1 VITKKY
7 FREFVL
13 DFKSSSITHSSVQ
26 KKILFLLICSLFI
39 FNHTVFGQGRDI
51 VSVDPNKGL
60 VTAVIPIHTFIRGGV
75 SFPINLIYSASGI
88 KVQQNHDNAGM
99 GWQLSAGGRITRQV
113 RGLPDDNIGLGDG
126 SYAGWL
132 SNSNGTGV
140 DNFSIANDG
149 NQSVCTD
156 ETTDINYI
164 NSSFN
169 YKSDMEPDLFYL
181 SAPGLNCQFV
191 FDKDHQIRTIPYQ
204 DLKITYTVGSN
215 QKINSFAVVDDKGIV
230 YTFSELETTTKS
242 AVWST
247 FGLAGNPDFFK
258 AGYSQY
264 KSPITYNSSWLL
276 SSIYD
281 SNNNGFSMNY
291 EDHGQVAG
299 SSPVVLTL
307 SSPHNLDR
315 KNYQYSNV
323 EIKNNN
329 KLLTIVQSAKDS
341 SRIEI
346 AYGNAQG
353 TADYIITNIKVA
365 GKDIIFDY
373 GRVDGAS
380 GYQRSFLTSV
390 HDRVGSYPL
399 NYKFGYIG
407 YPNFSSSV
415 ISGILPDT
423 SSKQIDYWGY
433 YTRLQTNTSLTPSLF
448 VNPSNPSLP
457 TYKIQASATPGSDY
471 TISLS
476 GANRMA
482 DPDYAM
488 TGTLNKITYPEGGS
502 TVLSYELNDYYDP
515 TSTTV
520 IKGGGIRIKTLTDND
535 SSSVNN
541 TLVKNYTYINPSMGL
556 SSGKPVSLPVFA
568 FVRPYAG
575 SGTTADVWNYS
586 TVRSENDLAAED
598 GSVLYSHVKVSQSG
612 GGSSSYEYAVPGT
625 NWEGSTSPE
634 WSPTVNYSARM
645 DCSLSNNTRNGASLY
660 PFGPNTNFDFER
672 GLLKKVVHY
681 DQSDKEVGESS
692 YTYQL
697 TGQPLTVTGLR
708 LDSNQTSRV
717 YAKYKIYTSSSEQL
731 VQETKTVFESSASS
745 LPQQQVTTLNY
756 VYGSAYHKLLTQQS
770 STNSDGSLLTN
781 YISYAKD
788 YVIPAT
794 TDPNLLAI
802 ENLKLLNINVPI
814 ESRSTVQ
821 RDGVTKTIKAELTRF
836 ASFPG
841 RPGWPLLYLPAQ
853 KSQFVS
859 SNGVTDFQP
868 FFTGTGAFVRDGRYI
883 PVENDTD
890 YDQYGF
896 LLTRDDGNKN
906 RQTVLTNR
914 FLSLPAAVVTGAGY
928 NELAFSDFESTNN
941 GIGFVTNNLGN
952 ITDNHTGRKAL
963 SLNASETISATVQ
976 KNSRAQNY
984 VFSCWVKSAA
994 AGSLNLTLTSGGTNY
1009 PYTVAYLADATKWRY
1024 YEITVPVSGL
1034 TGSIQASFNG
1044 STAFTIDDILFYPEN
1059 ASVVTSTYDFASRQ
1073 KTSDIDA
1080 SGITVYY
1087 SYDPYGRLN
1096 NIKDQDRQIV
1106 LTRSYVKKSQ
1116 TGPPLPFATVNFTES
1131 YASARKWEKRPV
1143 RFINNSTINN
1153 PDASDII
1160 YTWDFGDGSATVTGL
1175 NSTHTYAAA
1184 GTYTVTLTAT
1194 SASYGVLSTTRQQV
1208 IETLPAA
1215 TVSIRATNHS
1225 NGASVTNVT
1234 LKQNGIVIYS
1244 IKGVLL
1250 GVGSNVVPDK
1260 YDIEIT
1266 VSGPSGSYNSI
1277 KYIGHIRACFPTS
1290 GGSGAN
1296 TYAFSDDLSAETVVS
1311 FDLDTMNCN
1320 GTGGNP
1326 Q

>member
-1 VITKKY
+1 M
-7 FREFVL
+7 
-13 DFKSSSITHSSVQ
+13 
-26 KKILFLLICSLFI
+26 LICSIFI
-39 FNHTVFGQGRDI
+39 FNHTVFSQGRDI

-60 VTAVIPIHTFIRGGV
+60 ATAVIPIHTFTRGGA
-75 SFPINLIYSASGI
+75 SFPINLIYAASGI

-99 GWQLSAGGRITRQV
+99 GWHLSAGGRITRKV
-113 RGLPDDNIGLGDG
+113 RGLPDDNMGLGDG
-126 SYAGWL
+126 SYQGW
-132 SNSNGTGV
+132 SFNSNGTGI
-140 DNFSIANDG
+140 DNFTITNDG

-156 ETTDINYI
+156 ETADINYI
-164 NSSFN
+164 NGNFN
-169 YKSDMEPDLFYL
+169 YKSDMEPDLFYVN
-181 SAPGLNCQFV
+181 APGLNCQFV
-191 FDKDHQIRTIPYQ
+191 FGKDHQIRTIPYL

-215 QKINSFAVVDDKGIV
+215 QKINSFTVVDDKGVV

-247 FGLAGNPDFFK
+247 FGGNGNPDFFK
-258 AGYSQY
+258 AGYAQY

-281 SNNNGFSMNY
+281 SNSNGFTLSY
-291 EDHGQVAG
+291 QDKGQVAS
-299 SSPVVLTL
+299 SSPVVITL

-323 EIKNNN
+323 EIRNNN
-329 KLLTIVQSAKDS
+329 KLLTMVQSAKDT
-341 SRIEI
+341 SRIEFDF
-346 AYGNAQG
+346 GTAQG
-353 TADYIITNIKVA
+353 TADYIISNIKVA

-390 HDRVGSYPL
+390 HDRVGTYPL

-407 YPNFSSSV
+407 YPNFSSAV

-433 YTRLQTNTSLTPSLF
+433 NTRLQTNTSLTPSLF
-448 VNPSNPSLP
+448 VNPSNAALP
-457 TYKIQASATPGSDY
+457 AYKIQASATPGSDY
-471 TISLS
+471 TISLP

-502 TVLSYELNDYYDP
+502 TVLGYELNDYYDP
-515 TSTTV
+515 TSATV
-520 IKGGGIRIKTLTDND
+520 IKGAGIRIKTLTDND

-541 TLVKNYTYINPSMGL
+541 TLIKNYVYINPSTGL
-556 SSGKPVSLPVFA
+556 SSGKPISLPVYA
-568 FVRPYAG
+568 FVRPYT
-575 SGTTADVWNYS
+575 GTGTVADVWNYS
-586 TVRSENDLAAED
+586 TVRSDNDLAAED
-598 GSVLYSHVKVSQSG
+598 GSVLYSHVKISQSG
-612 GGSSSYEYAVPGT
+612 EGSSLYEYAVPGT
-625 NWEGSTSPE
+625 NWEVNTLPE
-634 WSPTVNYSARM
+634 WSPTINYSARM
-645 DCSLSNNTRNGASLY
+645 NCSLSNNTRNGASLY
-660 PFGPNTNFDFER
+660 PFAPNTNFDFER

-681 DQSDKEVGESS
+681 DQSNKEVSESS
-692 YTYQL
+692 YTYQP
-697 TGQPLTVTGLR
+697 TSVPLIVTGLR
-708 LDSNQTSRV
+708 LDSNLTSRV

-731 VQETKTVFESSASS
+731 VQETKTVFESNTSS
-745 LPQQQVTTLNY
+745 LPQQQVTTFNY
-756 VYGSAYHKLLTQQS
+756 VYGSANHKLLTQQS
-770 STNSDGSLLTN
+770 STNSDGSILTN

-788 YVIPAT
+788 YTIPAT
-794 TDPNLLAI
+794 VDSGLLAI
-802 ENLKLLNINVPI
+802 KNLQLLNINVPI
-814 ESRSTVQ
+814 ETRSTLQ

-836 ASFPG
+836 KSFPG
-841 RPGWPLLYLPAQ
+841 KPGWPLLYLPAQ

-859 SNGVTDFQP
+859 SNGVTDFQL
-868 FFTGTGAFVRDGRYI
+868 FSTATGAFVKDGRYI
-883 PVENDTD
+883 AVENDTD
-890 YDQYGF
+890 YDQFGI
-896 LLTRDDGNKN
+896 LMTRNDGNRN
-906 RQTVLTNR
+906 SQTVLTNR
-914 FLSLPAAVVTGAGY
+914 FLSLPAAVVTNAGY
-928 NELAFSDFESTNN
+928 NELAFNDFESINN

-952 ITDNHTGRKAL
+952 VTDNHTGRKAL

-976 KNSRAQNY
+976 KNPRTQNY

-1009 PYTVAYLADATKWRY
+1009 PYAVAYAADAKWKY
-1024 YEITVPVSGL
+1024 YEITVPAGSL
-1034 TGSIQASFNG
+1034 TGSIQAGFNG
-1044 STAFTIDDILFYPEN
+1044 STALTVDDILFYPEN

>member
-1 VITKKY
+1 M
-7 FREFVL
+7 
-13 DFKSSSITHSSVQ
+13 Q
-26 KKILFLLICSLFI
+26 KKILLLLIYSLI
-39 FNHTVFGQGRDI
+39 FNHTVFSQGKDM

-60 VTAVIPIHTFIRGGV
+60 ATAVIPIYTLTRGGA
-75 SFPINLIYSASGI
+75 SFPINLIYAASGI

-99 GWQLSAGGRITRQV
+99 GWHLSASGRITRQV
-113 RGLPDDNIGLGDG
+113 RGLPDDNRGAGDG
-126 SYAGWL
+126 SYKGWL
-132 SNSNGTGV
+132 SNSNGTGI
-140 DNFSIANDG
+140 DNFTISNDG
-149 NQSVCTD
+149 NQSVCAD
-156 ETTDINYI
+156 ETADINYI

-169 YKSDMEPDLFYL
+169 YKSDMEPDLFYVN
-181 SAPGLNCQFV
+181 APGLNCQFV

-204 DLKITYTVGSN
+204 DLKITYTVGSD
-215 QKINSFAVVDDKGIV
+215 QKINAFTVVDDKGTV
-230 YTFSELETTTKS
+230 YSFYELETTTKS

-291 EDHGQVAG
+291 EDHGQVAS
-299 SSPVVLTL
+299 SSPVVLTF

-341 SRIEI
+341 SRIEF

-353 TADYIITNIKVA
+353 TADYIVTNIKVA

-390 HDRVGSYPL
+390 HDRISSYPL

-415 ISGILPDT
+415 VSGILPDT

-448 VNPSNPSLP
+448 VNPSNPLLP
-457 TYKIQASATPGSDY
+457 TYKIQASATPGTDY
-471 TISLS
+471 TISLP

-482 DPDYAM
+482 DPDYTM

-502 TVLSYELNDYYDP
+502 TVLGYELNDYYDP
-515 TSTTV
+515 TSATV
-520 IKGGGIRIKTLTDND
+520 IRGGGIRVKTLTDND

-541 TLVKNYTYINPSMGL
+541 TLVKSYTYVNPSTGL

-568 FVRPYAG
+568 FVRPYTG
-575 SGTTADVWNYS
+575 TGTTADVWNYS
-586 TVRSENDLAAED
+586 TIRSENDQATED
-598 GSVLYSHVKVSQSG
+598 GSVIYSHVKVSQSG
-612 GGSSSYEYAVPGT
+612 EGSSLYEYAVPGT
-625 NWEGSTSPE
+625 NWEVSTSPE

-681 DQSDKEVGESS
+681 DQSNKEVSESS

-708 LDSNQTSRV
+708 VDSNQTSRV

-745 LPQQQVTTLNY
+745 PPQQQVTTLNY

-770 STNSDGSLLTN
+770 STNSDGSILTN

-788 YVIPAT
+788 YTIPAT

-802 ENLKLLNINVPI
+802 ENLRLLNINVPI

-821 RDGVTKTIKAELTRF
+821 RDGITKTIKAELTKF
-836 ASFPG
+836 KSFPAK
-841 RPGWPLLYLPAQ
+841 PGWPLLYLPTQ
-853 KSQFVS
+853 KLQLVS
-859 SNGVTDFQP
+859 PTGLTDFQP
-868 FFTGTGAFVRDGRYI
+868 FSSASGAFIKDARYI
-883 PVENDTD
+883 QVENDTD

-906 RQTVLTNR
+906 IQTVLTNR
-914 FLSLPAAVVTGAGY
+914 FLGLPEAVVTGAVF
-928 NELAFSDFESTNN
+928 NELAFNDFESINN
-941 GIGFVTNNLGN
+941 GIGFAGNNLGN
-952 ITDNHTGRKAL
+952 VTDNHTGRKAL
-963 SLNASETISATVQ
+963 SLNASETLTATVQ
-976 KNSRAQNY
+976 KSPRAQNY
-984 VFSCWVKSAA
+984 VFSCWIKSAA
-994 AGSLNLTLTSGGTNY
+994 AGSLNLILTSGGTNY
-1009 PYTVAYLADATKWRY
+1009 PYTVAYAADAAKWRY
-1024 YEITVPVSGL
+1024 CEITVPVGAL
-1034 TGSIQASFNG
+1034 TGSILASFQG
-1044 STAFTIDDILFYPEN
+1044 STQFTVDDILFYPEN
-1059 ASVVTSTYDFASRQ
+1059 ASVSTSSYDFASHQ
-1073 KTSDIDA
+1073 KTSEIDA
-1080 SGITVYY
+1080 SGITTYY
-1087 SYDPYGRLN
+1087 SFDPYGRLN
-1096 NIKDQDRQIV
+1096 NIKDQDKQIV
-1106 LTRSYVKKSQ
+1106 LAKSYIRKSQ
-1116 TGPPLPFATVNFTES
+1116 MGPPPPFVTVNFSES
-1131 YASARKWEKRPV
+1131 YVSGKKWEKRQIQ
-1143 RFINNSTINN
+1143 FINVSTINN
-1153 PDASDII
+1153 PNASDIV

-1184 GTYTVTLTAT
+1184 GTYTVALTAT
-1194 SASYGVLSTTRQQV
+1194 SALYGVLSTSRQQV

-1215 TVSIRATNHS
+1215 TVTIRATNHS
-1225 NGASVTNVT
+1225 NGASITNVT

-1260 YDIEIT
+1260 YDIELT
-1266 VSGPSGSYNSI
+1266 VSGPSGSYNSVR
-1277 KYIGHIRACFPTS
+1277 YTGHIRACFPTS

-1296 TYAFSDDLSAETVVS
+1296 TYTLSDDLSAETVVV
-1311 FDLDTMNCN
+1311 FDLETMNCD
-1320 GTGGNP
+1320 GTGGSL